1 MHRSFSGWKKSS
13 SSIKSWAYITGHL
26 FFHKL
31 KKEKMYLNSLKNLKK
46 PNWVFFL
53 DFSEEEKNLLCLVL
67 GPLKLEHKFVRLTF
81 KHRNVAKP
89 CGIHCKIQTGC
100 LKKKRFFLP
109 ILQWIKTP
117 SATILFLPVLKEHS
131 SLVVFL

>member
-1 MHRSFSGWKKSS
+1 
-13 SSIKSWAYITGHL
+13 
-26 FFHKL
+26 
-31 KKEKMYLNSLKNLKK
+31 MYLNSLKNLKK

-109 ILQWIKTP
+109 ILQ
-117 SATILFLPVLKEHS
+117 
-131 SLVVFL
+131 